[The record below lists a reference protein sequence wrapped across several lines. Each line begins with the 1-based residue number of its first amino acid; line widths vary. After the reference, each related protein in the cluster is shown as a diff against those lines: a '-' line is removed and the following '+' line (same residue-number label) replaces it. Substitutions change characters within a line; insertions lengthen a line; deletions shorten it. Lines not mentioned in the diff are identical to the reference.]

1 MNCYLLE
8 ITLQNASAWKEFM
21 TNFDFINIS
30 DVELDL
36 LGEELHHCVPSTH
49 GHDVSVPEED
59 DLKKIDPNTKDKYV
73 TK

>member
-1 MNCYLLE
+1 MHLPEKNLWQ
-8 ITLQNASAWKEFM
+8 TLIY
-21 TNFDFINIS
+21 INIS

-49 GHDVSVPEED
+49 GHDVCVPEED
-59 DLKKIDPNTKDKYV
+59 DLRKIDPNTNDKYV